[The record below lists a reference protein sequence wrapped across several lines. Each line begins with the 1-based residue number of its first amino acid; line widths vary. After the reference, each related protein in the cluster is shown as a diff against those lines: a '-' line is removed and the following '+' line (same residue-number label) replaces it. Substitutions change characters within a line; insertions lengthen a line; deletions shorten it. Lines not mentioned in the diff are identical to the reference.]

1 MAPIPRVGR
10 IGQSAARLEVSGNL
24 IPQSSSA
31 RAAASRA
38 GLAFLRQIIS
48 GGDTGVARA
57 ALDWAIANGIEHGG
71 WCPARRRAEDGIIP
85 RCYSL
90 QEIDRNRS
98 GPDIRANV
106 AQSDA
111 TLVLN
116 LGVLD
121 GWTDRAVSICRR
133 EKKPFLVIQ
142 VEKIDESV
150 LGLVRSWLLS
160 HRVGVL
166 YVAGPRESKRP
177 GISAATTRFL
187 ERLAESA

>member
-1 MAPIPRVGR
+1 M
-10 IGQSAARLEVSGNL
+10 
-24 IPQSSSA
+24 
-31 RAAASRA
+31 
-38 GLAFLRQIIS
+38 
-48 GGDTGVARA
+48 
-57 ALDWAIANGIEHGG
+57 
-71 WCPARRRAEDGIIP
+71 
-85 RCYSL
+85 
-90 QEIDRNRS
+90 
-98 GPDIRANV
+98 
-106 AQSDA
+106 
-111 TLVLN
+111 
-116 LGVLD
+116 
-121 GWTDRAVSICRR
+121 SICRR